1 MNTSDYRRGVEDALT
16 PITYED
22 VQKATVSSP
31 EAAVNVYNRI
41 SDNRRKTLLTKKVTK
56 WANAYHLIYIDVI
69 QTSQGT
75 YPSKQE
81 AEAKNRATYVDNAR
95 VYLGAYPIEI
105 EVPL

>member
-56 WANAYHLIYIDVI
+56 WLAVAI
-69 QTSQGT
+69 S
-75 YPSKQE
+75 PSNGKP
-81 AEAKNRATYVDNAR
+81 YS
-95 VYLGAYPIEI
+95 LGYFQDTKELALNLRTGDPNSTDFIGVFPIEI